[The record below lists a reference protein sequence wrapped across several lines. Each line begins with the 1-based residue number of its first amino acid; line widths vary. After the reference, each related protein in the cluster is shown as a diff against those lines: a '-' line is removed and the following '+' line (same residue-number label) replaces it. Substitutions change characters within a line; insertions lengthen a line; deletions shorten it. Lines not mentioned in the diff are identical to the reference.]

1 MKMLVTVVGVVSL
14 SLLLTHCAGTG
25 KVSSEDLS
33 SMSPQQRIQ
42 VLTQKIQKEPNN
54 VELRRQLF
62 QDYLTVGLPD
72 QAEAVLNDLLAI
84 DPNQPDLLFQLGQAK
99 FEHGDLKGA
108 YRYFLQT
115 LQAVGGDAYTP
126 QIASYV
132 SGKYM
137 IQQVTSSPADEAF
150 PSFSP
155 DGKKLIYQIWQNG
168 NWDIAELDLE
178 TDSTT
183 ILIDGPA
190 DQELPEYAPD
200 GKTIAFTSNEYDR
213 RPIDADL
220 KSREIVLWER
230 EGNYF
235 TNLTQSVADDWLPR
249 FSHDGKKILFV
260 SDRSDLRKV
269 NLTDRSSDIFIMDS
283 NGDFQRPLTSTPYNE
298 GGACFSPDDQH
309 IYFHA
314 NKNGNYDIF
323 VMKADGSQMM
333 TIVDNPDGDDVNPYV
348 SPDGEHLVFF
358 SNRDGDYE
366 IYMCRTDGTEQE
378 RLTFSPGKDLN
389 PVFSPDGRTIAFH
402 SNRAGN
408 YDIYFL
414 NLDMPAST
422 MSSDQLMARLNE
434 LVNQ

>member
-14 SLLLTHCAGTG
+14 SLLLTHCAGSG
-25 KVSSEDLS
+25 KVSSKNLDA
-33 SMSPQQRIQ
+33 MTPQERIQ
-42 VLTQKIQKEPNN
+42 VLTQQVQKEPNN
-54 VELRRQLF
+54 TELRRRLV
-62 QDYLTVGLPD
+62 QDYLAVGLPD

-84 DPNQPDLLFQLGQAK
+84 DPNQPDLLFQLGQAR
-99 FEHGDLKGA
+99 FERGDLKGA
-108 YRYFLQT
+108 YGNFLQT
-115 LQAVGGDAYTP
+115 LQAAGGDAYAP

-137 IQQVTSSPADEAF
+137 IQQVTTSPADEAF
-150 PSFSP
+150 PCFSP
-155 DGKKLIYQIWQNG
+155 DGKKLTYQIWRNG

-178 TDSTT
+178 TDSST

-190 DQELPEYAPD
+190 DEELPVYAPD
-200 GKTIAFTSNEYDR
+200 GRLMAFTSNEYDR

-230 EGNYF
+230 DGNFF

-249 FSHDGKKILFV
+249 FSHDGKKMLFV
-260 SDRSDLRKV
+260 SDRTDLKKV
-269 NLTDRSSDIFIMDS
+269 ALTDRHSDIFIMDG
-283 NGDFQRPLTSTPYNE
+283 NGDFQRALTNTPYDE
-298 GGACFSPDDQH
+298 GGACFSPDDQR

-314 NKNGNYDIF
+314 NKNGQYDIF
-323 VMKADGSQMM
+323 VMKADGSQVM
-333 TIVDNPDGDDVNPYV
+333 TVVDDPEGDDVNPYV

-402 SNRAGN
+402 SNRSGN

-414 NLDMPAST
+414 NLDMPASA
-422 MSSDQLMARLNE
+422 MSTDQLIERLNE
-434 LVNQ
+434 LIK